1 MNLNYYILK
10 KTKQVAFMD
19 RDVGKADE
27 EFRTSSNYFL
37 PSRTD
42 KLREI
47 DERVARLTRVPRQ
60 HQEYVQ
66 GFFICVYM
74 VCMCN
79 NVFSLYYSLSTLYS
93 LLFFWLLTPYILE
106 RRS

>member
-1 MNLNYYILK
+1 
-10 KTKQVAFMD
+10 MD

-66 GFFICVYM
+66 GFFICVD
-74 VCMCN
+74 VCN
-79 NVFSLYYSLSTLYS
+79 DVLSLTYSLYS
-93 LLFFWLLTPYILE
+93 LYSGF
-106 RRS
+106 